1 MGTKL
6 RSTMVLLWD
15 GGETLAVH
23 EQINSPIYSE
33 MWWKGSGMMINQ
45 ILSYAKLLETHKI
58 PVTAS

>member
-1 MGTKL
+1 
-6 RSTMVLLWD
+6 MVLLWD

-33 MWWKGSGMMINQ
+33 MWWKRSGMMINQ